1 MVHAIGNT
9 QLGGVSGDWFNDL
22 YHLDVSGLEEVS
34 DMEEF
39 MCYEESYISIRILVT
54 NSIKLNAYFVYE
66 ITTYTT
72 TMPPKF
78 RIKERSTSTACNAPT
93 VSDSASASRGA
104 SDGNRSL
111 VIVES
116 PAKCKKIENYLGKD
130 KYMCLASFGHIR
142 EIADGLKS
150 INVDRDF
157 DIKFAIMSSKQGQI
171 TKLRAAIARAS
182 EVILA
187 TDDDREG
194 EAIAWHLCQVF
205 HLSPMTTKRI
215 VFHEIT
221 EPALKAAVA
230 APRTIDMSLVLA
242 QQARQVLDLIVGYKI
257 SPVLWTYVAHTNLS
271 AGRCQTPALRIIY
284 DNYKELE
291 SSTANMMYTVS
302 GIFTK
307 LNITFHLSREIE
319 DTTDVSGNT
328 SLELFVRE
336 TATAPDAGFRAAVG
350 PPKKSIKAPPS
361 PYSTSTLQQA
371 ASNELHL
378 SPKDTMSVAQNLY
391 EQGYITY
398 MRTDSKAYSADFVTK
413 ANDYIRKRFGGEDT
427 NSDDIIGTI
436 LGVKNATTA
445 TAAAAHEAI
454 RPTDISRTLLPQ
466 SCHPREHRLYSMIH
480 RNTLES
486 LMAPAACQTITMSI
500 SSPVKV
506 GTGNNAVSCEYRYT
520 AEQIIKPGWKLVSGG
535 YDKEA
540 REYTYFASIAATSTT
555 PGPIMPFKKIMTK
568 CSLRNSKSHYT
579 ESGLV
584 QLLEKK
590 GIGRPSTFSS
600 IVDKIQERG
609 YVKLQD
615 VRGKSLE
622 CREFT
627 VYANMDTSPD
637 SPASLGKRKIE
648 SKTEV
653 REIGGESRKLVIQPL
668 GIIVVEFLM
677 EHFAPLFDYEF
688 TKNMENQLDEIA
700 TGGMVW
706 HELCYK
712 CWFDVNTQLQEL
724 KERGVIKEEIQIDDK
739 HSYIMG
745 RNGPV
750 IRCRVSDTS
759 HEESGTESDADSAV
773 TPDDEEKKPKFIFK
787 SVRPDLEYA
796 KIQRG
801 EYSLAYMLGEECQDG
816 KDSTTATAT
825 ATLKPI
831 AVAGGGRIMGQYQG
845 NDVIIK
851 SGKYGSYIA
860 WGSMNLSLKALLGSG
875 SGGGRGKG
883 RANTSRQKSEF
894 DLTLQD
900 AILFIQHASTAN
912 TTSNEITSVSST
924 ASTAAPY
931 EGQILRT
938 IDENTTIRYGRYG
951 PYIFHKT
958 AKMTK
963 PAFIA
968 LKGFTEAHGNYNTCD
983 VAVFH
988 EWIVKETSKP
998 KTSKPNFRLFKKK

>member
-1 MVHAIGNT
+1 
-9 QLGGVSGDWFNDL
+9 
-22 YHLDVSGLEEVS
+22 
-34 DMEEF
+34 
-39 MCYEESYISIRILVT
+39 
-54 NSIKLNAYFVYE
+54 
-66 ITTYTT
+66 
-72 TMPPKF
+72 MPPKF
-78 RIKERSTSTACNAPT
+78 KIKPSAAAVATRSAP
-93 VSDSASASRGA
+93 ASAARPRGT
-104 SDGNRSL
+104 GRSL

-116 PAKCKKIENYLGKD
+116 PAKCQKIESYLGKD

-150 INVDRDF
+150 IDVDRDF
-157 DIKFAIMSSKQGQI
+157 AIKYAIMSSKHAQVA
-171 TKLRAAIARAS
+171 KLRAAIADAA

-205 HLSPMTTKRI
+205 HLSVETTKRI

-242 QQARQVLDLIVGYKI
+242 QQARQVLDLVVGYKI

-271 AGRCQTPALRIIY
+271 AGRCQTPALRLIY
-284 DNYKELE
+284 ENYKEIE
-291 SSTANMMYTVS
+291 ASTATMVYTVS

-307 LNITFHLSREIE
+307 LNLTFNLSREI
-319 DTTDVSGNT
+319 DSGEE
-328 SLELFVRE
+328 SLELFIRE
-336 TATAPDAGFRAAVG
+336 TAAAPDAGFRATVG
-350 PPKKSIKAPPS
+350 APKKATKAPPS

-378 SPKDTMSVAQNLY
+378 SPKDTMSVAQKLY

-398 MRTDSKAYSADFVTK
+398 MRTDSKVYSADFVAK
-413 ANDYIRKRFGGEDT
+413 AESYILKRFGGEDLLLG
-427 NSDDIIGTI
+427 NLSGT
-436 LGVKNATTA
+436 KSTKETD
-445 TAAAAHEAI
+445 AAAAHEAI

-486 LMAPAACQTITMSI
+486 LMAPAICQTITMAI
-500 SSPVKV
+500 ASPV
-506 GTGNNAVSCEYRYT
+506 AVAGQPCEYRYT
-520 AEQIIKPGWKLVSGG
+520 AEQVIKPGWKLVAGG

-540 REYTYFASIAATSTT
+540 KEYAYFASFATTAASTAHT
-555 PGPIMPFKKIMTK
+555 MPFKRIITK

-584 QLLEKK
+584 QLLERM

-600 IVDKIQERG
+600 LVDKIQERG

-622 CREFT
+622 CREF
-627 VYANMDTSPD
+627 VISDNKSID
-637 SPASLGKRKIE
+637 

-653 REIGGESRKLVIQPL
+653 REIGGETRKLVIQPL
-668 GIIVVEFLM
+668 GIIVIEFLLA
-677 EHFAPLFDYEF
+677 HFAPLFEYEF

-700 TGGMVW
+700 TGGMIW

-712 CWFDVNTQLQEL
+712 CWFDVTTQLQEL
-724 KERGVIKEEIQIDDK
+724 KERGVIKEEIQIDDR

-745 RNGPV
+745 KNGPV
-750 IRCRVSDTS
+750 IRCRVTDDGDDVSDTDDI
-759 HEESGTESDADSAV
+759 EADTTPISA
-773 TPDDEEKKPKFIFK
+773 EKKTKFIFK
-787 SVRPDLEYA
+787 SVRPDLEYS

-801 EYSLAYMLGEECQDG
+801 EYSLAYMLGEAELNDG
-816 KDSTTATAT
+816 GSGIVALAAAAPT
-825 ATLKPI
+825 PVSI
-831 AVAGGGRIMGQYQG
+831 AGGGRMMGQYQG
-845 NDVIIK
+845 QNVIIK
-851 SGKYGSYIA
+851 SGKYGAYIV
-860 WGSMNLSLKALLGSG
+860 WGSMNISLKPLLG
-875 SGGGRGKG
+875 GGGRGRG
-883 RANTSRQKSEF
+883 GGKSEF
-894 DLTLQD
+894 DLSLQD
-900 AILFIQHASTAN
+900 VITFIEKSSGGAALGDETETDGTG
-912 TTSNEITSVSST
+912 TTT
-924 ASTAAPY
+924 APY
-931 EGQILRT
+931 QGQIMRT

-963 PAFIA
+963 PVFVA
-968 LKGFTEAHGNYNTCD
+968 LKGFPEAHGNYMTCD
-983 VAVFH
+983 ASVIH
-988 EWIVKETSKP
+988 EWIAVDAAAPPKLKP
-998 KTSKPNFRLFKKK
+998 KIPFKFYKK